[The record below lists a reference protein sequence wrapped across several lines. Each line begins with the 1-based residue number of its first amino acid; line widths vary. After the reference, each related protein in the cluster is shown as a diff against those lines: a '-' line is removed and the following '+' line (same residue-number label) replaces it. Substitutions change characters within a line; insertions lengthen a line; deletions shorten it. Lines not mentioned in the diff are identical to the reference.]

1 MTHALL
7 SPSAAHRWARCPGAL
22 AMEAGKPDST
32 SQYAAEGTVAH
43 ELAATCLTR
52 DMAAAEFIGD
62 EHTAGGFVFKID
74 DEMARHVQTSI
85 DTIDAMAG
93 NTDMLLVEQ
102 RLDLSAVLGVD
113 EQFGT
118 ADCVAIVDTEL
129 QVHDLKYGRGVQVE
143 AEENEQLVLYAAGAY
158 EENSLLA
165 DIQTVR
171 MVIHQPRLNH
181 VSEWAIPVQDLLDR
195 AAALRAAAAIA
206 VEQMGPRE
214 HVELNPGE
222 KQCRWCKA
230 SATCP
235 ALRDQVLATVADDFV
250 NVEAPIAPQLAHAA
264 EREMDNAT
272 LGNVLAAVPL
282 IEDWCKAVRAK
293 VEGELVQGHAVPG
306 WKLVEGKRGARQ
318 WVDAQAIEDVLK
330 SMRLKR
336 EQMYDFEVISPT
348 TAEKLHKA
356 GDLGERQWG
365 RLQDYITQAQGKP
378 SVAPEADKRPA
389 ISVQA
394 EADEFEALA

>member
-1 MTHALL
+1 MTHAIL

-43 ELAATCLTR
+43 ELAATCLNR
-52 DMAAAEFIGD
+52 NMPAAEFIGD
-62 EHTAGGFVFKID
+62 EHTADGFTFRIG
-74 DEMARHVQTSI
+74 DEMARHVQTYV
-85 DTIDAMAG
+85 DTISAMAII
-93 NTDMLLVEQ
+93 DSLMVEQ

-118 ADCVAIVDTEL
+118 ADCVAIVGSEL

-195 AAALRAAAAIA
+195 AAALRTAAANAMD
-206 VEQMGPRE
+206 QMAPRE

-250 NVEAPIAPQLAHAA
+250 NVDAPIAPQLAHAA
-264 EREMDNAT
+264 EREMDNTT
-272 LGNVLAAVPL
+272 LGNVLTAVPL
-282 IEDWCKAVRAK
+282 IEDWCKAIRAK

-336 EQMYDFEVISPT
+336 EQMYDFKVISPT

-365 RLQDYITQAQGKP
+365 RLQDYIAQSQGKP
-378 SVAPEADKRPA
+378 SVAPEDDKRPA

-394 EADEFEALA
+394 SADEFEALA